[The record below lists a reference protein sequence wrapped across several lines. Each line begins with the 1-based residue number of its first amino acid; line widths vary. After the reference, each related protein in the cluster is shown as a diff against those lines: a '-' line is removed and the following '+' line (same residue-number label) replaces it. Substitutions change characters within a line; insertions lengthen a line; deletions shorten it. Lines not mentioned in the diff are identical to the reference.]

1 MLSKNHIRIPV
12 QIECRALLQVG
23 NRQYTIVRVCYWK
36 KLLRYAPDSQLL
48 HSVTSLQNVLAVLGL
63 FEDSHSGRT

>member
-1 MLSKNHIRIPV
+1 MKIGSVEYSHG
-12 QIECRALLQVG
+12 A
-23 NRQYTIVRVCYWK
+23 IVVF
-36 KLLRYAPDSQLL
+36 LRYAPDSQLL